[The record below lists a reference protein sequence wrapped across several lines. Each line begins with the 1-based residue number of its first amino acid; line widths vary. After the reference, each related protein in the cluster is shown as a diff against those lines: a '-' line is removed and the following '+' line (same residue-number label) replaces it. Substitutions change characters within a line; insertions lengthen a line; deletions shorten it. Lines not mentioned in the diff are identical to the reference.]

1 IAQVVGGYSLG
12 SADLLRRA
20 MGKKKPEE
28 MAKQRSVFVD
38 GAKGQ
43 GVAENVATELFDLME
58 KFAGYGFNKCV
69 VGATVV
75 QDARTGRRH
84 TVRELFERR
93 RTIDLEVLALGED
106 WRLGP
111 RRVRDVVWN
120 GRRPVYELRT
130 ALGRRLVATDNHP
143 LRGLD
148 GWIELRDLKPGDR
161 IAAPRALPVTTREAW
176 PEHELIALGGL
187 LSEGNTCH
195 PSCLYYYNNDAAL
208 IADFARAATAFPAS
222 IARVSTRA
230 NGRFE
235 VCVSTGRDAR
245 FRQGDRPWNAAASVD
260 GNAALET
267 DAMPVRSGAFTWA
280 GSLGLLGC
288 RADRKRVPEGVFAL
302 ADECIALLLGRMW
315 SGDGFLIG
323 ASNTI
328 PYYATSSPGLARDVQ
343 DLLLRLGIVARIQ
356 TKEFKYRGSSRAGF
370 AVYLI
375 GEDSVRRF
383 VDVVVPHCIGREDRV
398 AVLRTRCVT
407 VAAGMSSRDTIPAAV
422 RREVDV
428 ARRTAQLTWAQVE
441 KASGLSMREFC
452 GAGSAAKRGFRRGTI
467 AQLGRYLHSQPLTEL
482 AESDVYWDTVVEI
495 VLAGFEDVY
504 DLEVDGD
511 HNFVADGLIV
521 HNSHSAAY
529 ALVAYQTAYF
539 KAHHPAAFMAA
550 NLTAVMDD
558 TDKVKELIDDCK
570 AIGLAIEA
578 PNINTGAY
586 RFEPVD
592 AKTVRYGLGGIKG
605 TGQGA
610 IEAVIA
616 ERSRGGPFGGLF
628 DFCTR
633 VEKGVVNR
641 RVVEALVRAGSF
653 DALDAERAKL
663 FASVGR
669 ALEAAEKMAAD
680 AGQESLFG
688 GLFGGAS
695 AGTPAIEYVAAR
707 PWSERERL
715 ANEKLALGYYFS
727 GHLFAEYEAEARRL
741 APTRLAD
748 IRQAGTAQLELMVFS
763 ELYDRRRALL
773 KEDTL
778 VFVTGRVREFDGRL
792 SINVDDVTDLADAR
806 ARAQAALRIEME
818 GATDVA
824 RLRTLLAPYRV
835 TSANGNPGNGLAG
848 CRVVVNYCN
857 GVGRADLALSE
868 AWRVRPDDA
877 LIDDLKQQARVR
889 SARFAYG

>member
-1 IAQVVGGYSLG
+1 
-12 SADLLRRA
+12 
-20 MGKKKPEE
+20 
-28 MAKQRSVFVD
+28 
-38 GAKGQ
+38 
-43 GVAENVATELFDLME
+43 
-58 KFAGYGFNKCV
+58 
-69 VGATVV
+69 
-75 QDARTGRRH
+75 
-84 TVRELFERR
+84 
-93 RTIDLEVLALGED
+93 
-106 WRLGP
+106 
-111 RRVRDVVWN
+111 
-120 GRRPVYELRT
+120 
-130 ALGRRLVATDNHP
+130 
-143 LRGLD
+143 
-148 GWIELRDLKPGDR
+148 
-161 IAAPRALPVTTREAW
+161 
-176 PEHELIALGGL
+176 
-187 LSEGNTCH
+187 
-195 PSCLYYYNNDAAL
+195 
-208 IADFARAATAFPAS
+208 
-222 IARVSTRA
+222 
-230 NGRFE
+230 
-235 VCVSTGRDAR
+235 
-245 FRQGDRPWNAAASVD
+245 
-260 GNAALET
+260 
-267 DAMPVRSGAFTWA
+267 
-280 GSLGLLGC
+280 
-288 RADRKRVPEGVFAL
+288 
-302 ADECIALLLGRMW
+302 
-315 SGDGFLIG
+315 
-323 ASNTI
+323 
-328 PYYATSSPGLARDVQ
+328 
-343 DLLLRLGIVARIQ
+343 
-356 TKEFKYRGSSRAGF
+356 
-370 AVYLI
+370 
-375 GEDSVRRF
+375 
-383 VDVVVPHCIGREDRV
+383 
-398 AVLRTRCVT
+398 
-407 VAAGMSSRDTIPAAV
+407 V

-428 ARRTAQLTWAQVE
+428 ARRTAQLTWSQVE

-452 GAGSAAKRGFRRGTI
+452 GAGSAAKRGFRRGTV
-467 AQLGRYLHSQPLTEL
+467 AQLGRYLHSQPLTKL

-495 VLAGFEDVY
+495 VPAGVEDVY

-610 IEAVIA
+610 IEAIIA
-616 ERSRGGPFGGLF
+616 ERSRGGPFSGLF

-748 IRQAGTAQLELMVFS
+748 VKQARESIRLAGVIVSSRTQNSRRGRMGVIVLDDGTAQLELMVFS

-792 SINVDDVTDLADAR
+792 SINVDDVTDLAEAR

-868 AWRVRPDDA
+868 AWRVRPEDA